1 MTSIGETLRRERLR
15 RNLELAQIS
24 SELKISSRI
33 LEAIE
38 AEKFDKLPGGVFT
51 KSFVRQYARL
61 LGLDEEEI
69 ASEMNRML
77 DPGPEVPQV
86 AEKVEKP
93 IPASVGF
100 HVGRVQEWEAV
111 GDQRF
116 SRSSSLPALALVV
129 LVMLVCSGVY
139 AWWQRARHTAAPT
152 PAPPP
157 TAETVPAPVPQ
168 QQTAPPATAPA
179 EPSPSPA
186 TGTAAAAQ
194 PPASNGGAQPASP
207 GAATPN
213 PPAAQPVT
221 TAGAAESPVR
231 PPAVAAQTAAA
242 ASALPPSDANAAVRV
257 QLTADE
263 PVWVLARVDGKY
275 AFSGTLHP
283 NETRT
288 VEGTGTVVL
297 RLGNAGGVTI
307 SLNGKPIGPVGPK
320 GQVRMVQLTSG
331 GFHIEAPKP
340 SVPLDPL

>member
-15 RNLELAQIS
+15 RNLELTQIS
-24 SELKISSRI
+24 NELKISSRI

-38 AEKFDKLPGGVFT
+38 EEKFDKLPGGVFT

-61 LGLDEEEI
+61 LGLDDEEI
-69 ASEMNRML
+69 AGEMDRVL
-77 DPGPEVPQV
+77 EPGPEAPQL

-93 IPASVGF
+93 TQPIAEF
-100 HVGRVQEWEAV
+100 HVPRVLEWETV
-111 GDQRF
+111 GDHRF

-139 AWWQRARHTAAPT
+139 AWWQRARHAAAP
-152 PAPPP
+152 PATPPP
-157 TAETVPAPVPQ
+157 TAETVAAAVPQ
-168 QQTAPPATAPA
+168 PQAAPPATAPA
-179 EPSPSPA
+179 EPGSAS
-186 TGTAAAAQ
+186 AAVTPVAQ
-194 PPASNGGAQPASP
+194 PPESSGGAQPAP
-207 GAATPN
+207 PTAATPA
-213 PPAAQPVT
+213 PAAAQPL
-221 TAGAAESPVR
+221 TAGGESPPR
-231 PPAVAAQTAAA
+231 APAVEAQTAAG
-242 ASALPPSDANAAVRV
+242 ASAPPPSEANGPVRV
-257 QLTADE
+257 QLTADQ

-275 AFSGTLHP
+275 AFSGTLQP

-288 VEGTGTVVL
+288 VEGAGTVLL
-297 RLGNAGGVTI
+297 RLGNAGGVAI

>member
-77 DPGPEVPQV
+77 DPGPEAPQV

-157 TAETVPAPVPQ
+157 TSETVPALVPQ
-168 QQTAPPATAPA
+168 QQTAPPRLRRPNRRPLRPRVPPRRRNRPHPTGAHSRPHQ
-179 EPSPSPA
+179 EPPPPIHPRHSPSPL
-186 TGTAAAAQ
+186 
-194 PPASNGGAQPASP
+194 PAPRNLPCGPRLWRRKQRLPQALC
-207 GAATPN
+207 
-213 PPAAQPVT
+213 
-221 TAGAAESPVR
+221 R
-231 PPAVAAQTAAA
+231 PPMPTPQCAY
-242 ASALPPSDANAAVRV
+242 S
-257 QLTADE
+257 
-263 PVWVLARVDGKY
+263 
-275 AFSGTLHP
+275 
-283 NETRT
+283 
-288 VEGTGTVVL
+288 
-297 RLGNAGGVTI
+297 
-307 SLNGKPIGPVGPK
+307 
-320 GQVRMVQLTSG
+320 
-331 GFHIEAPKP
+331 
-340 SVPLDPL
+340 